1 MLCWK
6 CHSPSSSV
14 QSISKAVRATRP
26 LIALIAVHVWKRPVV
41 KDKHIKM
48 KPRIYVLCVFDLDGE
63 YKFIKNKTLWLLKKY
78 VLGCNL
84 GWMNRRF
91 CIQKDGRNV
100 NGVQH
105 SFLRHRQKQKSTTN
119 RSENSSA
126 RVRTYERTDWRTC
139 RKHNASPS
147 AVLGMGDG
155 SLKTT
160 KSSISALQLVSIVF

>member
-1 MLCWK
+1 MLTK
-6 CHSPSSSV
+6 IERREKRQKLRGESV
-14 QSISKAVRATRP
+14 CRI
-26 LIALIAVHVWKRPVV
+26 IVWKRPVV

-105 SFLRHRQKQKSTTN
+105 SFLRHRQKTEVDDKSVGEFLRPGTHL
-119 RSENSSA
+119 
-126 RVRTYERTDWRTC
+126 RTHRLTDM
-139 RKHNASPS
+139 P
-147 AVLGMGDG
+147 
-155 SLKTT
+155 KT
-160 KSSISALQLVSIVF
+160 

>member
-1 MLCWK
+1 MLGLCWK

-91 CIQKDGRNV
+91 SIQKDGRNV

-105 SFLRHRQKQKSTTN
+105 SFLRHRQKTEVDDKSVGEFLRPGTHL
-119 RSENSSA
+119 
-126 RVRTYERTDWRTC
+126 RTHRLTDM
-139 RKHNASPS
+139 P
-147 AVLGMGDG
+147 
-155 SLKTT
+155 KT
-160 KSSISALQLVSIVF
+160 

>member
-1 MLCWK
+1 MLRWK

-26 LIALIAVHVWKRPVV
+26 LIALIALHVWKRPVV

-91 CIQKDGRNV
+91 CIQKDDRNV

-105 SFLRHRQKQKSTTN
+105 SFLRHRQEN
-119 RSENSSA
+119 RSRRQIGRRIPPPGHALTNAQTDGHAENIMHRHRRS
-126 RVRTYERTDWRTC
+126 
-139 RKHNASPS
+139 
-147 AVLGMGDG
+147 LGWA
-155 SLKTT
+155 T
-160 KSSISALQLVSIVF
+160 KA